1 MRVPCGLLEM
11 TLPPPSAIVTRSG
24 MRKLVLMPPIS
35 TPCDDSRGK
44 PLTSIPTSVEVP
56 PTSITSESELPVRNA
71 APRTLLA
78 GPLPIVSTGY
88 RSAWS
93 RPIRVPSFCAK
104 NLVGCR
110 WCAASAARIAS
121 ATLRATPASAPLSMV
136 AFSRS
141 SRPIVPISWLSETWI
156 SPSSRLTISAA
167 SNSCRGETGA
177 NTLVMTMPWAAPPT
191 SPRNRA
197 MASVSRGDSSRP
209 SNSMPPST
217 TAVPTEMAS
226 VRSPGHPNIGRT
238 LRVAGPPILIT
249 ATRRRFRR
257 SSTALV
263 AWVVPSMTWVIRRGS
278 APGARSTVSIAAVIP
293 PVISGVHGT
302 LALAM
307 TRSAGSM
314 ITASVLVPPTS
325 MPRRYSGPGTGELL
339 HWLVVE
345 VVAEHARPGHG
356 DPGPGPPD
364 RIAGE
369 SDHRHPLP
377 IPDRLG
383 GDRVAGLA
391 VQHRDQVGYRGQHTP
406 ALQRHQVLVLQLQPD
421 QPARIL
427 TEALDHHAAVDEPTG
442 RMPLDV
448 QDLAGDQLERIKLG
462 DQGGHWAAP
471 RGRDRLTDPDRL
483 RDRVPHGGPARLRRG
498 ERELRRGRRPAELD
512 RGRPFQAFHP
522 VAGNRPEYRQVAALV
537 GHHGRAGR
545 DPGQVHGDHGD
556 LGERAAHA
564 VGVHDRQP
572 DPRGPGDGQHAVPGA
587 DLGGHQR
594 RHPAPGH
601 ELQMLPEPCS
611 LVPVLELFD
620 GYRGGAD
627 PAARHDQRVIGQF
640 VQIDQRGRAEVLCC
654 LQCLQQCHV
663 RIPPATCA
671 EDGAAPGQG
680 ARCVSVERR
689 RHGRPHGRP
698 GDSDVLRGTPES
710 RTSHRI
716 PGGF

>member
-1 MRVPCGLLEM
+1 MRVPCGPREM
-11 TLPPPSAIVTRSG
+11 TVPPPSAIVTRSG

-44 PLTSIPTSVEVP
+44 PLTSMPTSVDVP
-56 PTSITSESELPVRNA
+56 PTSITSESGLPVRNA

-78 GPLPIVSTGY
+78 GPLPMVSTGY

-104 NLVGCR
+104 NLVGRR
-110 WCAASAARIAS
+110 WCAARAARIAS

-141 SRPIVPISWLSETWI
+141 SRPIEPISWLSETWI

-167 SNSCRGETGA
+167 SSSCRGETGA

-197 MASVSRGDSSRP
+197 MASVSRGDMSRP

-217 TAVPTEMAS
+217 IVVPTEMAS
-226 VRSPGHPNIGRT
+226 VRSRGHPNMGRT

-263 AWVVPSMTWVIRRGS
+263 AWVVPSMTWLIRRGS
-278 APGARSTVSIAAVIP
+278 APGTCRTLSIALVIP
-293 PVISGVHGT
+293 PVMSGVHGT

-325 MPRRYSGPGTGELL
+325 MPRRYSGAGTGELL
-339 HWLVVE
+339 HGQVVE
-345 VVAEHARPGHG
+345 VVAEGPRPGHR
-356 DPGPGPPD
+356 DPALGPPD

-369 SDHRHPLP
+369 SDHRHPLAV
-377 IPDRLG
+377 PDRLG
-383 GDRVAGLA
+383 EDRVGGLA
-391 VQHRDQVGYRGQHTP
+391 VQHRDQIGHRGEHTP
-406 ALQRHQVLVLQLQPD
+406 TFQRHQVLVLQLQPD
-421 QPARIL
+421 QPARVL
-427 TEALDHHAAVDEPTG
+427 PEALDHHAAADEPTG
-442 RMPLDV
+442 GVALDV
-448 QDLAGDQLERIKLG
+448 QHLADGQLERAEFR
-462 DQGGHWAAP
+462 DQGGHGAAH
-471 RGRDRLTDPDRL
+471 RVRERLADPDRL

-498 ERELRRGRRPAELD
+498 EGELRRGRCPAELD
-512 RGRPFQAFHP
+512 GGRPFQALGP
-522 VAGNRPEYRQVAALV
+522 VAGDRPEHHQVAAFI

-545 DPGQVHGDHGD
+545 DPGQVHGDLRD
-556 LGERAAHA
+556 LRKRASHA
-564 VGVHDRQP
+564 VGVHDRQAG
-572 DPRGPGDGQHAVPGA
+572 PRGPGDRQHAVPSA

-601 ELQMLPEPCS
+601 ELQMIPEPSS
-611 LVPVLELFD
+611 LVAVLELFD
-620 GYRGGAD
+620 GDRGSAD
-627 PAARHDQRVIGQF
+627 PAARHDQRIIGQF
-640 VQIDQRGRAEVLCC
+640 VQIDQRDRAEVLGC
-654 LQCLQQCHV
+654 LQCLYQCHV

-671 EDGAAPGQG
+671 EDGAAPGHGTQ
-680 ARCVSVERR
+680 CVRVEQSLH
-689 RHGRPHGRP
+689 RHR
-698 GDSDVLRGTPES
+698 
-710 RTSHRI
+710 
-716 PGGF
+716 